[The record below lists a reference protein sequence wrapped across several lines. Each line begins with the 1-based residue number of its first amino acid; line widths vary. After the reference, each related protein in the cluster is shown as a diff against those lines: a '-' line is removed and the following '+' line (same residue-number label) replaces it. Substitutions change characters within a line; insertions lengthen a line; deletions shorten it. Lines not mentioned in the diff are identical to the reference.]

1 MSSGKYA
8 FWCPVA
14 LIRPSRS
21 ACSSS
26 HIRYPYG
33 LITMLPRT
41 GPRSTSSA
49 RKTTSLY
56 QAEKS
61 SLCGVTLRS
70 SRATIFRLPSRATTV
85 PATIPPRAGAPWWV
99 DEGSAH
105 ACLVVS
111 QAVCRLMLCVDWSA
125 SHLGQ
130 RRNTSICWFCAEIA
144 STCLLRSVESVVSPV
159 FVVTH
164 KSENI
169 RSDLVRRR
177 LAHLGTCQV

>member
-1 MSSGKYA
+1 
-8 FWCPVA
+8 
-14 LIRPSRS
+14 
-21 ACSSS
+21 
-26 HIRYPYG
+26 
-33 LITMLPRT
+33 MLPRT

-70 SRATIFRLPSRATTV
+70 SRATIFRLPSH
-85 PATIPPRAGAPWWV
+85 ATIRPSEDPAAGRCARVGGRGLGSRLPGCQPGSLPPDA
-99 DEGSAH
+99 
-105 ACLVVS
+105 
-111 QAVCRLMLCVDWSA
+111 LCVKWSA
-125 SHLGQ
+125 PHLGQ
-130 RRNTSICWFCAEIA
+130 RRNASICWFCAEIA

>member
-26 HIRYPYG
+26 QIRYPYG

-41 GPRSTSSA
+41 GPRFTSSA
-49 RKTTSLY
+49 RKTRSLY

-70 SRATIFRLPSRATTV
+70 SRAMIFRLPSGRLSPEANLPRCAGGRHALRSAADV
-85 PATIPPRAGAPWWV
+85 AREVLAGEGGAGGHEAGWCALEDDPAAVVAGA
-99 DEGSAH
+99 
-105 ACLVVS
+105 
-111 QAVCRLMLCVDWSA
+111 
-125 SHLGQ
+125 
-130 RRNTSICWFCAEIA
+130 
-144 STCLLRSVESVVSPV
+144 
-159 FVVTH
+159 
-164 KSENI
+164 
-169 RSDLVRRR
+169 
-177 LAHLGTCQV
+177 